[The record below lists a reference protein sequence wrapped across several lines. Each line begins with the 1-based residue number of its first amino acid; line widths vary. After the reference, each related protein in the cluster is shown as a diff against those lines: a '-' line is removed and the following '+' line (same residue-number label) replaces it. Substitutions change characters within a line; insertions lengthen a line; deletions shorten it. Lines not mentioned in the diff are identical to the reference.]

1 MSSESDVG
9 YASLRETKRRL
20 NQSDTQTGPNQ
31 KIADNMREADNYT
44 NVQIDLHAETPIS
57 NPDPELVSMASS
69 LAAAFYNY
77 WQTPVKDRNLSGIK
91 EWKQAIQDHILAAYG
106 KLNPSRLGG
115 GNLFGTT
122 KGFARNAGT

>member
-20 NQSDTQTGPNQ
+20 NQSDTQTAPNQ

-44 NVQIDLHAETPIS
+44 NVQIDLHATTPIT
-57 NPDPELVSMASS
+57 NPDPELISMASS

-91 EWKQAIQDHILAAYG
+91 EWKDAIQVHILAAYG
-106 KLNPSRLGG
+106 RLNPSKLGG
-115 GNLFGTT
+115 GELFGKTS
-122 KGFARNAGT
+122 GFSRR